1 MPKKQNKSD
10 DVTTTLSQLADE
22 DYCYVTTV
30 GRVTG
35 KPHEIEIWFGARDE
49 TIYLLSGGGDKSDWV
64 KNMRVQPRVDV
75 RIAKRQFTGQAR
87 FDLGAEEESQARRM
101 LAAKYQGW
109 REGRKLSEWARE
121 ALPVAIELKAPSL
134 RGKYK
139 GMGLM
144 KALMEEKKREREL

>member
-1 MPKKQNKSD
+1 MPKTQNKSD
-10 DVTTTLSQLADE
+10 DVTSLLPSQLTDM
-22 DYCYVTTV
+22 DYCYLTTA

-35 KPHEIEIWFGARDE
+35 KPHEIEIWFGMVGG

-87 FDLGAEEESQARRM
+87 FDLDAEEESQARRM

-109 REGRKLSEWARE
+109 CEGRKLSEWARS
-121 ALPVAIELKAPSL
+121 ALVVGIELDLPIS
-134 RGKYK
+134 RGSARIR
-139 GMGLM
+139 GWQ
-144 KALMEEKKREREL
+144 